1 MAKKSKTV
9 DLKPKADKISDE
21 QLTQLQNLVSNINK
35 IKFDI
40 GTFEAQKHNLLHS
53 LMIANEGIM
62 KLQGDFQEEYGTYDI
77 NIQDGTI
84 TEREDVEADKED

>member
-21 QLTQLQNLVSNINK
+21 HLKKLQNTVSATNK
-35 IKFDI
+35 LQFDI
-40 GTFEAQKHNLLHS
+40 GALEMQKHQILHA
-53 LMIANEGIM
+53 LFQANDNIRD
-62 KLQGDFQEEYGTYDI
+62 LQDEFVKEYGTSNV

-84 TEREDVEADKED
+84 NYKDEQVNKKD

>member
-21 QLTQLQNLVSNINK
+21 QLKTLQNVVSNVNK
-35 IKFDI
+35 LKFDI
-40 GTFEAQKHNLLHS
+40 GSLEAQKHNLLHA
-53 LMIANEGIM
+53 LFQANDRIRL
-62 KLQGDFQEEYGTYDI
+62 LQDEFEKDYGTNDI

-84 TEREDVEADKED
+84 NYKDEQTDKKD